1 METRMIGSTWRVLL
15 AAPALLLCT
24 AAHAALGGHVG
35 DVAGDATIMHA
46 RSLTALN
53 RQGLSYTREQIALP
67 GGGTAT
73 EYVDGGGNV
82 FAVSWSAPVIPDLSV
97 LLGSYKANFD
107 SAQLAAR
114 DPHAG
119 NRAVRLRSPRTF
131 QADNGEWV
139 VFSAG
144 HLRSFH
150 GYSYLRSQ
158 LPAGF
163 SVTEL
168 AP

>member
-1 METRMIGSTWRVLL
+1 MTESTWRVLL
-15 AAPALLLCT
+15 AAPALLLCAT
-24 AAHAALGGHVG
+24 AHAALGGHFG
-35 DVAGDATIMHA
+35 DVASDATAMHA
-46 RSLTALN
+46 RSLTALS
-53 RQGLSYTREQIALP
+53 RSGQGFTREQIALP

-73 EYVDGGGNV
+73 EYVDGTGYV

-107 SAQLAAR
+107 SAQVAAR
-114 DPHAG
+114 DSRAG
-119 NRAVRLRSPRTF
+119 AGGVRLRSPRAF
-131 QADNGEWV
+131 RADNGEWV

-144 HLRSFH
+144 HLRGFY
-150 GYSYLRSQ
+150 GYSYLRSR

>member
-1 METRMIGSTWRVLL
+1 MTGLTWRMLL

-24 AAHAALGGHVG
+24 AASAALGGHFA
-35 DVAGDATIMHA
+35 DVAGDATAMHA
-46 RSLTALN
+46 RSLTALS
-53 RQGLSYTREQIALP
+53 RSGLGYTREQIALP

-73 EYVDGGGNV
+73 EYVDGSGNV

-97 LLGSYKANFD
+97 LLGSYKADFD
-107 SAQLAAR
+107 SAQMAAR
-114 DPHAG
+114 GRPAG
-119 NRAVRLRSPRTF
+119 NGAVRLRSPRTF

-150 GYSYLRSQ
+150 GYSYLRSR

-163 SVTEL
+163 SLTAL
-168 AP
+168 TP

>member
-1 METRMIGSTWRVLL
+1 MIGSTCRVLL
-15 AAPALLLCT
+15 AAPALLLCA

-35 DVAGDATIMHA
+35 DVAGDAMTMHA
-46 RSLTALN
+46 RSLTALS
-53 RQGLSYTREQIALP
+53 RSGLGYTREQLALP

-73 EYVDGGGNV
+73 EYVDSGGSV

-97 LLGSYKANFD
+97 LLGSYKADFD
-107 SAQLAAR
+107 SAQVAAR
-114 DPHAG
+114 GQQAG
-119 NRAVRLRSPRTF
+119 NGAVRSRSPRSF

-144 HLRSFH
+144 HLRDFH
-150 GYSYLRSQ
+150 GYSYLRSR

-163 SVTEL
+163 SVTDL